1 MDGVQFKTRRKREVA
16 LKCQRFSKTICTPQ
30 IKACQHKVGKV
41 CDDSDV
47 GRKGDEMVRWQNEP
61 SGGLEEAAKLM
72 PGVTATRVV
81 PVEKGST
88 DGEGAA

>member
-1 MDGVQFKTRRKREVA
+1 
-16 LKCQRFSKTICTPQ
+16 
-30 IKACQHKVGKV
+30 
-41 CDDSDV
+41 
-47 GRKGDEMVRWQNEP
+47 MVRWQNEP